1 MLGLRSLRQLEIPPL
16 SAGYVGP
23 TEAVT
28 CFLGLGRDLLPGRRH
43 HPGDVFPGA
52 GRGRR
57 GIVLVVVCR
66 EPLVH
71 RPVRSLQRTKLLA
84 HAIRGDA

>member
-28 CFLGLGRDLLPGRRH
+28 CIFGVGRDLLPGRH
-43 HPGDVFPGA
+43 PDPGDVFPRA
-52 GRGRR
+52 WRGRR
-57 GIVLVVVCR
+57 GAVLVAVCR